1 MVYTEPAERVRCF
14 ASVRTVQPWCANLPT
29 PISDDRNG
37 LQMADWKKAADY
49 EFTDGGRP
57 ARWVWEFLRRNPE
70 YIADYA
76 SIPERNSKALE
87 KIRKS
92 LGNGA
97 RLAFP
102 AERYFGQKWR
112 ISGEAQD
119 PADDEVPDF
128 LFYLPEMPMPN
139 RVLLYYEEPDE
150 IGQADQLPG
159 FAVLVFRLREDLE
172 PQLWGASRMLNR
184 LQEEQ
189 GLVPTKKNLK
199 PEQFAT
205 YLRVLDAKNASAS
218 TKEMVQ
224 NITWYDDVANKTGA
238 DWQYQAQKRIGRD
251 HKKAKGLVHDPWSIL
266 R

>member
-1 MVYTEPAERVRCF
+1 
-14 ASVRTVQPWCANLPT
+14 
-29 PISDDRNG
+29 
-37 LQMADWKKAADY
+37 MADWKKSADY

-57 ARWVWEFLRRNPE
+57 ARWAWEFLRRNPE

-76 SIPERNSKALE
+76 SIPESNRKALE

-97 RLAFP
+97 RLAVT

-112 ISGEAQD
+112 IDGEAQD
-119 PADDEVPDF
+119 PDDDRVPDF
-128 LFYLPEMPMPN
+128 LFYFPEMPMPN
-139 RVLLYYEEPDE
+139 RVLQYFEEPDE

-172 PQLWGASRMLNR
+172 PQLYAASHILFG
-184 LQEEQ
+184 LQKEQ
-189 GLVPTKKNLK
+189 GLRPKKKNLNHK
-199 PEQFAT
+199 QFTT
-205 YLRVLDAKNASAS
+205 YLRLLDAKDEKAGTVEIVKHISAY
-218 TKEMVQ
+218 KKVKH
-224 NITWYDDVANKTGA
+224 KTGA

-251 HKKAKGLVHDPWSIL
+251 YKKAKSLVADPWSIL